1 MYIYINKIRKYME
14 FIILGI
20 ALLSTLLWVNILF
33 AEHITTKINPYVTEA
48 DVVQRQ
54 RSVVKTILVI
64 IMSVFWATY
73 IYLYR

>member
-1 MYIYINKIRKYME
+1 ME

-33 AEHITTKINPYVTEA
+33 AEHITTKINPYITEA
-48 DVVQRQ
+48 DVVQKQ
-54 RSVVKTILVI
+54 RAVVKTILVI
-64 IMSVFWATY
+64 IMALFWAAY

>member
-1 MYIYINKIRKYME
+1 ME
-14 FIILGI
+14 LIILGI

-33 AEHITTKINPYVTEA
+33 AEHITTKINPYVTDE
-48 DVVQRQ
+48 DIVQKQ
-54 RSVVKTILVI
+54 RAVVKTILVI

>member
-1 MYIYINKIRKYME
+1 ME

-33 AEHITTKINPYVTEA
+33 AEHITAKINPYVTEGDA
-48 DVVQRQ
+48 VQRQ
-54 RSVVKTILVI
+54 RAVIKTILVI

-73 IYLYR
+73 IYLYI

>member
-1 MYIYINKIRKYME
+1 ME

-20 ALLSTLLWVNILF
+20 TLLSTLLWVNILF

-48 DVVQRQ
+48 DAVQRQ
-54 RSVVKTILVI
+54 RAVVKTILVI

>member
-1 MYIYINKIRKYME
+1 ME

>member
-1 MYIYINKIRKYME
+1 ME
-14 FIILGI
+14 LIILGI
-20 ALLSTLLWVNILF
+20 ALLSSLLWVNILF

-48 DVVQRQ
+48 DAVQKQ
-54 RSVVKTILVI
+54 RAVVKTILVI

>member
-1 MYIYINKIRKYME
+1 ME
-14 FIILGI
+14 LIILGI

-48 DVVQRQ
+48 DVVQKQ
-54 RSVVKTILVI
+54 RAVVKTILVI

>member
-1 MYIYINKIRKYME
+1 ME
-14 FIILGI
+14 LIILGI

-54 RSVVKTILVI
+54 RAVVKTILVI

>member
-1 MYIYINKIRKYME
+1 ME

-33 AEHITTKINPYVTEA
+33 AEHITAKINPYVTEA
-48 DVVQRQ
+48 DVVQKQ
-54 RSVVKTILVI
+54 RAVIKTILVI

>member
-1 MYIYINKIRKYME
+1 ME

-33 AEHITTKINPYVTEA
+33 AEHITTRINPYVTEA